1 VVPRTQQPADPIGL
15 GLSGSWIEL
24 EPLTDATAA
33 EFGELSRRWRLD
45 AAMGGALRE
54 GASAFAPPMLIRERR
69 QGRAVGLV
77 VNQRVPADVA
87 AFLIYVDPERGRAGF
102 GIEATALYVS
112 HLFDSGARLV
122 TADVLSFNTAVNGIL
137 AKAGL
142 APQARLREHVYV
154 AGGFW
159 DVLVYSF
166 GVEEWLRALARYRRH
181 LPGGDRRP
189 AALGTLRPAD

>member
-1 VVPRTQQPADPIGL
+1 VPRTRQPADLLGL
-15 GLSGSWIEL
+15 GLSGSWVEL
-24 EPLTDATAA
+24 EPTTDSTAA
-33 EFGELSRRWRLD
+33 EFAELSRRWRLD

-69 QGRAVGLV
+69 HDTAVGLV
-77 VNQRVPADVA
+77 VNQRLPASVA
-87 AFLIYVDPERGRAGF
+87 AFLIYVDPELGRAGY

-112 HLFDSGARLV
+112 HLFDCGARLV
-122 TADVLSFNTAVNGIL
+122 TADVLTFNTAVNGIL
-137 AKAGL
+137 TKAGI

-154 AGGFW
+154 AGAFW

-166 GVEEWLRALARYRRH
+166 GVDEWLRALARYRRY

-189 AALGTLRPAD
+189 AAIGSLRKPH